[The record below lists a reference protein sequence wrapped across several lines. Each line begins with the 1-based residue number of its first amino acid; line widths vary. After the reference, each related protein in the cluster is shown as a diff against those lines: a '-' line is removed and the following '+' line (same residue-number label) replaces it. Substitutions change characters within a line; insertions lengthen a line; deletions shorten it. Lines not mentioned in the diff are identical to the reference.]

1 MILGG
6 VLKAPGVSQELYI
19 DALKI
24 LTKRKNIILK

>member
-1 MILGG
+1 MTLSG

-24 LTKRKNIILK
+24 STKRKNNILK